1 MTKNKSLFSGV
12 GDGNR
17 VKSIRLQG
25 DKHTQGKKGEEKN
38 CECGQGRSNPRAP
51 TKLPAGGWS
60 QGWGRRGEAGQGGE
74 GQGGAGA
81 ARMGESWGPDA
92 KPTSLGSRPQR
103 KPPRTGWLRRQLL
116 HRTCARGQ
124 RS

>member
-38 CECGQGRSNPRAP
+38 CECGQGGSEPRAP
-51 TKLPAGGWS
+51 ADLPGPAACARDGV
-60 QGWGRRGEAGQGGE
+60 GE
-74 GQGGAGA
+74 GRGGGKAQGQPRDQWPSGKTKPEPGQLARAEAATGA
-81 ARMGESWGPDA
+81 EWP
-92 KPTSLGSRPQR
+92 
-103 KPPRTGWLRRQLL
+103 
-116 HRTCARGQ
+116 
-124 RS
+124 

>member
-38 CECGQGRSNPRAP
+38 CECGQGGSKPRAP
-51 TKLPAGGWS
+51 AKLPGLAAGAKAEGGEG
-60 QGWGRRGEAGQGGE
+60 GWGRE
-74 GQGGAGA
+74 GRCWA
-81 ARMGESWGPDA
+81 ARIAESWGPDA
-92 KPTSLGSRPQR
+92 KPTAWAVDPSGHQGLAGRGGSSCTEPV
-103 KPPRTGWLRRQLL
+103 PG
-116 HRTCARGQ
+116 
-124 RS
+124 RSGNFP

>member
-38 CECGQGRSNPRAP
+38 CECGQGGSKRRAP
-51 TKLPAGGWS
+51 AKLPGLAAGAKAGG
-60 QGWGRRGEAGQGGE
+60 GG
-74 GQGGAGA
+74 GGAG
-81 ARMGESWGPDA
+81 RGGKGRCWGSKNGRVLGPRC
-92 KPTSLGSRPQR
+92 KTHSLGSRPQW
-103 KPPRTGWLRRQLL
+103 KPPWTGWLRWQLL

>member
-38 CECGQGRSNPRAP
+38 CECGQGGSQPRAP
-51 TKLPAGGWS
+51 ANLPPTRRPEP
-60 QGWGRRGEAGQGGE
+60 GWGEGEERRGKAGE
-74 GQGGAGA
+74 GRRCGGSESGRVPGPSGA
-81 ARMGESWGPDA
+81 AA
-92 KPTSLGSRPQR
+92 KPNHSPGS
-103 KPPRTGWLRRQLL
+103 
-116 HRTCARGQ
+116 
-124 RS
+124 

>member
-38 CECGQGRSNPRAP
+38 CECG
-51 TKLPAGGWS
+51 
-60 QGWGRRGEAGQGGE
+60 RG
-74 GQGGAGA
+74 
-81 ARMGESWGPDA
+81 GPD
-92 KPTSLGSRPQR
+92 
-103 KPPRTGWLRRQLL
+103 
-116 HRTCARGQ
+116 
-124 RS
+124 

>member
-38 CECGQGRSNPRAP
+38 CECGRGGSEPRAP
-51 TKLPAGGWS
+51 ADLPGPAACAGAGAGEGRW
-60 QGWGRRGEAGQGGE
+60 GGEGRRRGSEAGQSRDQGPSGKTKPE
-74 GQGGAGA
+74 PGQLALAEA
-81 ARMGESWGPDA
+81 ATGPE
-92 KPTSLGSRPQR
+92 
-103 KPPRTGWLRRQLL
+103 WL
-116 HRTCARGQ
+116 
-124 RS
+124 

>member
-38 CECGQGRSNPRAP
+38 CESSHRGPHQQHPPTCQGLAARAR
-51 TKLPAGGWS
+51 A
-60 QGWGRRGEAGQGGE
+60 GEAE
-74 GQGGAGA
+74 GGAFQGPVAETA
-81 ARMGESWGPDA
+81 APA
-92 KPTSLGSRPQR
+92 QNL
-103 KPPRTGWLRRQLL
+103 
-116 HRTCARGQ
+116 
-124 RS
+124 

>member
-38 CECGQGRSNPRAP
+38 CECGPG
-51 TKLPAGGWS
+51 
-60 QGWGRRGEAGQGGE
+60 
-74 GQGGAGA
+74 
-81 ARMGESWGPDA
+81 
-92 KPTSLGSRPQR
+92 GSRPTES
-103 KPPRTGWLRRQLL
+103 PANLL
-116 HRTCARGQ
+116 PVA
-124 RS
+124 

>member
-38 CECGQGRSNPRAP
+38 CECSQGGSKPRAP
-51 TKLPAGGWS
+51 PTCRDRWPEPGLGEERGG
-60 QGWGRRGEAGQGGE
+60 RGGE
-74 GQGGAGA
+74 GGRGGAGA
-81 ARMGESWGPDA
+81 ARVGEAWGPVAQVQKQTTAQAAD
-92 KPTSLGSRPQR
+92 SG
-103 KPPRTGWLRRQLL
+103 
-116 HRTCARGQ
+116 RGYHGG
-124 RS
+124 